1 VTIGAPESSP
11 EPSPAPPPA
20 PPGADDAVRAR
31 TPGWVPWVVTPLV
44 VLMLGAALDAVDL
57 VAPEVSGGAAARF
70 VPPDGQRSVATDAA
84 GIQIVTEHTRSIGI
98 EGIFAAPSTIAA
110 SVLGSLG
117 ETEVREAQW
126 WRASTVNDRG
136 ERGADLFRL
145 SSDGV
150 TQVASWGGPIGFVFE
165 PAIVLLPPEVQPGDT
180 WSSTGSALPGGV
192 LVYTAEF
199 AALRADGPFTDFDE
213 GREIPLTG
221 GCIGVESTVRIED
234 VDGGLSTTLE
244 ESTVWCPGRG
254 AVWSSGTIDDRPAGR
269 AELRPGALA
278 PLGGPATVAAS
289 FGALLDPSSRLLP
302 GRTLPIA
309 ITDPFFGASDVTGQY
324 PVAPAATAD
333 GRLVVVNDRGDD
345 VQVLDLGRA
354 QARLA
359 WFGHPGG
366 TVVAVGTAGDLVV
379 ATTARRQVV
388 AYDATG
394 RRLWN
399 WAADELV
406 LAAPVAVPT
415 GDSGAD
421 DIVVAARSGTVTRLD
436 ARTGTPRWSQS
447 LGADARAEV
456 VVVDDLVLVAD
467 ERERLTALDAA
478 TGAVVW
484 RDEPGLVVELAAAG
498 GTSGLVVA
506 MLESGEIVALE
517 RESGDERWSTGYTGL
532 ARGVLVVD
540 DAVVALTDE
549 AVVAIEAESGEVR
562 WRAAGGQA
570 LVGEST
576 SSVVTIVRAADVELR
591 ATVDGAVIDAH
602 PIDEGSISASRSV
615 LAVGAALVVLESDG
629 VLRRWELR

>member
-1 VTIGAPESSP
+1 MTTGGA
-11 EPSPAPPPA
+11 EPSPETAPETAGPR
-20 PPGADDAVRAR
+20 DDARSR
-31 TPGWVPWVVTPLV
+31 TPAWVPWVVTPLV
-44 VLMLGAALDAVDL
+44 VLMLGTALDAVDL
-57 VAPEVSGGAAARF
+57 VAPEVSGGSAARF
-70 VPPDGQRSVATDAA
+70 VPPDGQRSVTIDAQ
-84 GIQIVTEHTRSIGI
+84 GVQNVTEHTRSIGI

-110 SVLGSLG
+110 NLLGSLG
-117 ETEVREAQW
+117 DEAVRSAQW
-126 WRASTVNDRG
+126 WRSSTVTDRG

-165 PAIVLLPPEVQPGDT
+165 PAIVLLPPEVQPGDA

-192 LVYTAEF
+192 LTYSAEF
-199 AALRADGPFTDFDE
+199 AALRADGPFTDQE

-221 GCIGVESTVRIED
+221 GCIGVESTVRIEN
-234 VDGGLSTTLE
+234 VDEGISTTLA

-254 AVWSSGTIDDRPAGR
+254 AVWSSGTVDGQPAGR
-269 AELRPGALA
+269 AEVRPGALE
-278 PLGGPATVAAS
+278 PLGRTATAAAT
-289 FGALLDPSSRLLP
+289 FGSLLDPAARLLP

-345 VQVLDLGRA
+345 VQVLALGRA

-379 ATTARRQVV
+379 ATTSRRQVV
-388 AYDATG
+388 AYDAAG

-406 LAAPVAVPT
+406 IAAPVAVPAGGSPT
-415 GDSGAD
+415 A

-436 ARTGTPRWSQS
+436 ARTGTARWSQS

-478 TGAVVW
+478 TGAVLW
-484 RDEPGLVVELAAAG
+484 LDELGLVVELAAAG
-498 GTSGLVVA
+498 GPQGIVVA
-506 MLESGEIVALE
+506 MLESGEVIALD

-532 ARGVLVVD
+532 ARGVLVVG
-540 DAVVALTDE
+540 DAVVVLTDE
-549 AVVAIEAESGEVR
+549 AVVALDAGGGAVR
-562 WRAAGGQA
+562 WRGAGGEA
-570 LVGEST
+570 LVGEGAA
-576 SSVVTIVRAADVELR
+576 SVVAIVRAADVELR
-591 ATVDGAVIDAH
+591 STADGAVIDAQ
-602 PIDEGSISASRSV
+602 PIDTASIAASRSA